1 VREGQWKLVALEGK
15 PWRLFDLNADRT
27 EQHDLAEAQP
37 DRVKALASA
46 WDAYAARANVLPL
59 GGWRAPTTKKET
71 FSKETRFTLKKG
83 DHLDREQAP
92 ALPGRPF
99 TITAKF
105 DASTPDGVIVAQG
118 GTKHGFSL
126 YLDGGKLTFLTRV
139 GGTAAMVSVD
149 QVSAGAHTAVAQLAK
164 SGGLTLTLDGKAS
177 ITSTDAGRMFSA
189 MPVDG
194 LDVGADEG
202 GLVGAYTGSNRF
214 KGDIESVV
222 ITIQDP

>member
-1 VREGQWKLVALEGK
+1 
-15 PWRLFDLNADRT
+15 
-27 EQHDLAEAQP
+27 
-37 DRVKALASA
+37 
-46 WDAYAARANVLPL
+46 
-59 GGWRAPTTKKET
+59 
-71 FSKETRFTLKKG
+71 
-83 DHLDREQAP
+83 
-92 ALPGRPF
+92 
-99 TITAKF
+99 
-105 DASTPDGVIVAQG
+105 
-118 GTKHGFSL
+118 
-126 YLDGGKLTFLTRV
+126 
-139 GGTAAMVSVD
+139 MVSVD

-202 GLVGAYTGSNRF
+202 GLVGPYTGSNRF